1 MNEVRNTTE
10 RYDELMVILA
20 EEMDGVHTRQY
31 ETAVKNATQ
40 QRDDRLHQTQSNQ
53 QTLSDEITA
62 NMRVVDGAWQESI
75 EHRRTLVGGDD
86 VNLPTISK
94 PNKPLSD
101 LFSSFRQNYTAH
113 KTLTVHLEQAL
124 KEEKRKAEEQR
135 RLAEERLRLE
145 VARQRKRRTITIIA
159 MGMVISVIFAI
170 LGINYYTNLAETRRI
185 QQATATQQ
193 QQQIVN
199 ATATQQIANV
209 NATVTALVA
218 PAMIPLVSNRDWM
231 PVELDFGGVTMVLV
245 PVGCF
250 QMGSN
255 NGGDEQPVH
264 EQCVTEPFW
273 LDKYEVTNALY
284 GSVSGCWYSTE
295 ADQPRN
301 CVSWLD
307 AQAFCEARGGTLPSE
322 MQWEYAAR
330 GVESWEYPWGNDYD
344 AERVIG
350 EDDPTYGDNRTAP
363 VGSRPDGASWV
374 GAMDMSGNVWEWT
387 STAYL
392 DYPYT
397 QEDEQ
402 PNNSNISRVL
412 RGGSFVDSAGD
423 LRSANRGYVYP
434 AGDDDSAGF
443 RCAFSLNSPG
453 L

>member
-20 EEMDGVHTRQY
+20 EEIDGVHTRQY

-62 NMRVVDGAWQESI
+62 NMQVVDGAWQESI
-75 EHRRTLVGGDD
+75 EHRRTLLGGDN

-113 KTLTVHLEQAL
+113 TTLTVQLEQAVE
-124 KEEKRKAEEQR
+124 EEKRK
-135 RLAEERLRLE
+135 AEERLRLE
-145 VARQRKRRTITIIA
+145 VARKRRTIIIA

-193 QQQIVN
+193 QQIVN

-218 PAMIPLVSNRDWM
+218 PAMTPMVSNRDWM

-255 NGGDEQPVH
+255 NGYDDEKPVH

-330 GVESWEYPWGNDYD
+330 GVESWDYPWGNDYD

-350 EDDPTYGDNRTAP
+350 EDDPTYGDTQTAP

-387 STAYL
+387 STAWG

-402 PNNSNISRVL
+402 PNNSDISRVF
-412 RGGSFVDSAGD
+412 RGGSFGNSEYDYE
-423 LRSANRGYVYP
+423 LRSAVRNDWDPTG
-434 AGDDDSAGF
+434 GNGFIGF